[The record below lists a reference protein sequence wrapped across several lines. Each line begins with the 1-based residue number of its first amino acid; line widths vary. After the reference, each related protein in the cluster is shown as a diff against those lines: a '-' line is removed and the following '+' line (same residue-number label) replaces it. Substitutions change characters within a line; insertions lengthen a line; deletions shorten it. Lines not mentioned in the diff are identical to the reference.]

1 MAAAAQLHAAST
13 LHHAIIDIRAYLLQQ
28 LYENLKYFWKYAN
41 LFCTICKIKMARIK
55 LITTVKQIENADYR
69 VIQRICNAEVQ
80 GEDVNL

>member
-1 MAAAAQLHAAST
+1 
-13 LHHAIIDIRAYLLQQ
+13 
-28 LYENLKYFWKYAN
+28 
-41 LFCTICKIKMARIK
+41 MARIK